1 MRQAR
6 RLLLVDKPDKKD
18 LMTLLPEDFEKPD
31 QGGSEEKTN
40 YWFPHLELNKAH
52 KGPHTYRFMQM
63 NCAYICNLHGISPSA
78 VVYFFNEVA
87 ENFGPYTI

>member
-31 QGGSEEKTN
+31 QGGSEEKTIIGFHIYN
-40 YWFPHLELNKAH
+40 
-52 KGPHTYRFMQM
+52 
-63 NCAYICNLHGISPSA
+63 
-78 VVYFFNEVA
+78 
-87 ENFGPYTI
+87 